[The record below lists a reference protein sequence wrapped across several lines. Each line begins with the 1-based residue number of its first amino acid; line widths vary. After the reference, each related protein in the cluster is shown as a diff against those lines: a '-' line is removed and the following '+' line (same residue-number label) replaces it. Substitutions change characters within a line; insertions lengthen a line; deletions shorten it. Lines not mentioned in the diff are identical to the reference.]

1 MIRHHLKDGTVLTD
15 IKGHVVKKE
24 DVPLAY
30 SLMQQMNSERA
41 RKRNFSDGEIRVD
54 EEFSARSL

>member
-24 DVPLAY
+24 DVPIAY
-30 SLMQQMNSERA
+30 ALIDRMNVERERENRA
-41 RKRNFSDGEIRVD
+41 YEGVHK
-54 EEFSARSL
+54 